1 MELAVS
7 HGFFSYASNHPLL
20 EDVNFSL
27 NCSTILS
34 ILGRNGAGKTTLL
47 KCLLGFERWN
57 SGATLIDGA
66 DIRSIA
72 ARDFWS
78 RIGYVAQAKNSMLSF
93 TVRDMVVLGR
103 SVRLG
108 TFARP
113 GKKDW
118 EKVNEALEAV
128 GISHLANARCDEIS
142 GGQYQLAL
150 VARALAGEPQ
160 LLVLDEPESNLDY
173 KNQLQVLKVLHRL
186 KTDLGI
192 GAVINTHFP
201 SHAIE
206 LSDHALVMLPG
217 CKTIFGPAKDVISEE
232 NLTQSFGIQ
241 VKVLHENL
249 KERPNYASV
258 IAVPENTNSSQ

>member
-7 HGFFSYASNHPLL
+7 HGFFRYADDHPVLQ
-20 EDVNFSL
+20 DVDFSL
-27 NCSTILS
+27 DCSSILS

-57 SGATLIDGA
+57 SGATLIDGV
-66 DIRSIA
+66 DIRNMA
-72 ARDFWS
+72 ARTFWS
-78 RIGYVAQAKNSMLSF
+78 RIGYVAQAKNTTLSF
-93 TVRDMVVLGR
+93 TVPDMVVLGR

-108 TFARP
+108 AFAKP

-118 EKVNEALEAV
+118 QKVQESLELV
-128 GISHLANARCDEIS
+128 GIAHLAQARCDQIS

-150 VARALAGEPQ
+150 VARALAGDPQ

-173 KNQLQVLKVLHRL
+173 KNQLQVLKVLHQL
-186 KTDLGI
+186 KTELGI

-206 LSDHALVMLPG
+206 LSDSALIMMPD
-217 CKTIFGPAKDVISEE
+217 CKTIFGSAKKVINEE
-232 NLTQSFGIQ
+232 NLSRSFGVQI
-241 VKVLHENL
+241 KVLNANL
-249 KERPNYASV
+249 KERPNYAYV
-258 IAVPENTNSSQ
+258 VAVSGASKDL

>member
-7 HGFFSYASNHPLL
+7 HGFFRYADDHPVLQ
-20 EDVNFSL
+20 DVDFSL
-27 NCSTILS
+27 DCSSILS

-57 SGATLIDGA
+57 SGATLIDGV
-66 DIRSIA
+66 DIRNMA
-72 ARDFWS
+72 ARTFWS
-78 RIGYVAQAKNSMLSF
+78 RIGYVAQAKNTTLSF
-93 TVRDMVVLGR
+93 TVQDMVVLGR

-108 TFARP
+108 AFAKP

-118 EKVNEALEAV
+118 QKVQESLELV
-128 GISHLANARCDEIS
+128 GIAHLAQARCDQIS

-150 VARALAGEPQ
+150 VARALAGDPQ

-173 KNQLQVLKVLHRL
+173 KNQLQVLKVLHQL
-186 KTDLGI
+186 KTELGI

-206 LSDHALVMLPG
+206 LSD
-217 CKTIFGPAKDVISEE
+217 
-232 NLTQSFGIQ
+232 
-241 VKVLHENL
+241 
-249 KERPNYASV
+249 
-258 IAVPENTNSSQ
+258 

>member
-7 HGFFSYASNHPLL
+7 HGFFRYADDHPFLQ
-20 EDVNFSL
+20 DVDFSL
-27 NCSTILS
+27 DCSSILS

-57 SGATLIDGA
+57 SGATLIDGV
-66 DIRSIA
+66 DIRNMA
-72 ARDFWS
+72 ARTFWS
-78 RIGYVAQAKNSMLSF
+78 RIGYVAQAKNTTLSF
-93 TVRDMVVLGR
+93 TVQDMVVLGR

-108 TFARP
+108 AFAKP

-118 EKVNEALEAV
+118 QKVQESLELV
-128 GISHLANARCDEIS
+128 GIAHLAQARCDQIS

-150 VARALAGEPQ
+150 VARALAGDPQ

-173 KNQLQVLKVLHRL
+173 KNQLQVLKVLHQL
-186 KTDLGI
+186 KTELGI

-206 LSDHALVMLPG
+206 LSDSALIMMPD
-217 CKTIFGPAKDVISEE
+217 CKTIFGSAKKVINEE
-232 NLTQSFGIQ
+232 NLSRSFGVQI
-241 VKVLHENL
+241 KVLNANL
-249 KERPNYASV
+249 KERPNYAYV
-258 IAVPENTNSSQ
+258 VAVSGASKDL

>member
-7 HGFFSYASNHPLL
+7 HGFFRYADDHPVLQ
-20 EDVNFSL
+20 DVDFSL
-27 NCSTILS
+27 DCSSILS

-57 SGATLIDGA
+57 SGATLIDGV
-66 DIRSIA
+66 DIRNMA
-72 ARDFWS
+72 ARTFWS
-78 RIGYVAQAKNSMLSF
+78 RIGYVAQAKNTTLSF
-93 TVRDMVVLGR
+93 TVQDMVVLGR

-108 TFARP
+108 AFAKP

-118 EKVNEALEAV
+118 QKVQESLELV
-128 GISHLANARCDEIS
+128 GIAHLAQARCDQIS

-150 VARALAGEPQ
+150 VARALAGDPQ

-173 KNQLQVLKVLHRL
+173 KNQLQVLKVLHQL
-186 KTDLGI
+186 KTELGI

-206 LSDHALVMLPG
+206 LSDSALIMMPD
-217 CKTIFGPAKDVISEE
+217 CKTIFGSAKKVINEE
-232 NLTQSFGIQ
+232 NLSRSFGVQI
-241 VKVLHENL
+241 KVLNANL
-249 KERPNYASV
+249 KERPNYTYVVAVSGASKDL
-258 IAVPENTNSSQ
+258 

>member
-7 HGFFSYASNHPLL
+7 HGFFRYADDHPVLQ
-20 EDVNFSL
+20 DVDFSL
-27 NCSTILS
+27 DCSSILS

-57 SGATLIDGA
+57 SGATLIDGV
-66 DIRSIA
+66 DIRNMA
-72 ARDFWS
+72 ARTFWS
-78 RIGYVAQAKNSMLSF
+78 RIGYVAQAKNTTLSF
-93 TVRDMVVLGR
+93 TVQDMVVLGR

-108 TFARP
+108 AFAKP

-118 EKVNEALEAV
+118 QKVQESLELV
-128 GISHLANARCDEIS
+128 GIAHLAQARCDQIS

-150 VARALAGEPQ
+150 VARALAGDPQ

-173 KNQLQVLKVLHRL
+173 KNQLQVLKVLHQL
-186 KTDLGI
+186 KTELGI

-206 LSDHALVMLPG
+206 LSDSALIMMPD
-217 CKTIFGPAKDVISEE
+217 CKTIFGSAKKVINEE
-232 NLTQSFGIQ
+232 NLSRSFGVQI
-241 VKVLHENL
+241 KVLNANL
-249 KERPNYASV
+249 KERPNYAYV
-258 IAVPENTNSSQ
+258 VAVSGASKDL

>member
-7 HGFFSYASNHPLL
+7 HGFFRYADDHPVLQ
-20 EDVNFSL
+20 DVDFSL
-27 NCSTILS
+27 DCSSILS

-57 SGATLIDGA
+57 SGATLIDGV
-66 DIRSIA
+66 DIRNMS
-72 ARDFWS
+72 ARTFWS
-78 RIGYVAQAKNSMLSF
+78 RIGYVAQAKNTTLSF
-93 TVRDMVVLGR
+93 TVQDMVVLGR

-108 TFARP
+108 AFAKP

-118 EKVNEALEAV
+118 QKVQESLELV
-128 GISHLANARCDEIS
+128 GIAHLAQARCDQIS

-150 VARALAGEPQ
+150 VARALAGDPQ

-173 KNQLQVLKVLHRL
+173 KNQLQVLKVLHQL
-186 KTDLGI
+186 KTELGI

-206 LSDHALVMLPG
+206 LSDSALIMMPD
-217 CKTIFGPAKDVISEE
+217 CKTIFGSAKKVINEE
-232 NLTQSFGIQ
+232 NLSRSFGVQI
-241 VKVLHENL
+241 KVLNANL
-249 KERPNYASV
+249 KERPNYAYV
-258 IAVPENTNSSQ
+258 VAVSGASKDL

>member
-7 HGFFSYASNHPLL
+7 HGFFRYADDHPVLQ
-20 EDVNFSL
+20 DVDFSL
-27 NCSTILS
+27 DCSSILS

-57 SGATLIDGA
+57 SGATLIDGV
-66 DIRSIA
+66 DIRNMA
-72 ARDFWS
+72 ARTFWS
-78 RIGYVAQAKNSMLSF
+78 RIGYVAQAKNTTLSF
-93 TVRDMVVLGR
+93 TVQDMVVLGR

-108 TFARP
+108 AFAKP

-118 EKVNEALEAV
+118 QKVQESLELV
-128 GISHLANARCDEIS
+128 GIAHLAQARCDQIS

-150 VARALAGEPQ
+150 VARALAGDPQ

-173 KNQLQVLKVLHRL
+173 KNQLQVLKVLHQL
-186 KTDLGI
+186 KTELGI

-206 LSDHALVMLPG
+206 LSDSALIMMPD
-217 CKTIFGPAKDVISEE
+217 CKTIFGSAKKVINEE
-232 NLTQSFGIQ
+232 NLSRSFGVQI
-241 VKVLHENL
+241 KVLNANL
-249 KERPNYASV
+249 KDRPNYAYV
-258 IAVPENTNSSQ
+258 VAVSGASKDL

>member
-7 HGFFSYASNHPLL
+7 HGFFRYADDHPVLQ
-20 EDVNFSL
+20 DVDFSL
-27 NCSTILS
+27 DCSSILS

-57 SGATLIDGA
+57 SGATLIDGV
-66 DIRSIA
+66 DIRNMA
-72 ARDFWS
+72 ARTFWS
-78 RIGYVAQAKNSMLSF
+78 RIGYVAQAKNTTLSF
-93 TVRDMVVLGR
+93 TVQDMVVLGR

-108 TFARP
+108 AFAKP

-118 EKVNEALEAV
+118 QKVQESLELV
-128 GISHLANARCDEIS
+128 GIAHLAQARCDQIS

-150 VARALAGEPQ
+150 VARALAGDPQ

-173 KNQLQVLKVLHRL
+173 KNQLQVLKVLHQL
-186 KTDLGI
+186 KTELGI

-206 LSDHALVMLPG
+206 LSDSALIMMPD
-217 CKTIFGPAKDVISEE
+217 CKTIFGSAKKVINEE
-232 NLTQSFGIQ
+232 NLSRSFGVQI
-241 VKVLHENL
+241 KILNANL
-249 KERPNYASV
+249 KERPNYAYV
-258 IAVPENTNSSQ
+258 VAVSGASKDL

>member
-7 HGFFSYASNHPLL
+7 HGFFRYADDHPVLQ
-20 EDVNFSL
+20 DVDFSL
-27 NCSTILS
+27 DCSSILS

-57 SGATLIDGA
+57 SGATLIDGV
-66 DIRSIA
+66 DIRNMA
-72 ARDFWS
+72 ARTLSS
-78 RIGYVAQAKNSMLSF
+78 RIGYVAQAKNTTLSF
-93 TVRDMVVLGR
+93 TVQDMVVLGR

-108 TFARP
+108 AFAKP

-118 EKVNEALEAV
+118 QKVQESLELV
-128 GISHLANARCDEIS
+128 GIAHLAQARCDQIS

-150 VARALAGEPQ
+150 VARALAGDPQ

-173 KNQLQVLKVLHRL
+173 KNQLQVLKVLHQL
-186 KTDLGI
+186 KTELGI

-206 LSDHALVMLPG
+206 LSDSALIMMPD
-217 CKTIFGPAKDVISEE
+217 CKTIFGSAKKVINEE
-232 NLTQSFGIQ
+232 NLSRSFGVQI
-241 VKVLHENL
+241 KVLNANL
-249 KERPNYASV
+249 KERPNYAYV
-258 IAVPENTNSSQ
+258 VAVSGASKDL

>member
-7 HGFFSYASNHPLL
+7 HGFFRYADDHPVLQ
-20 EDVNFSL
+20 DIDFSL
-27 NCSTILS
+27 DCSSILS

-57 SGATLIDGA
+57 SGATLIDGV
-66 DIRSIA
+66 DIRNMA
-72 ARDFWS
+72 TRTFWS
-78 RIGYVAQAKNSMLSF
+78 RIGYVAQAKNTTLSF
-93 TVRDMVVLGR
+93 TVQDMVVLGR

-108 TFARP
+108 AFAKP

-118 EKVNEALEAV
+118 QKVQESLELV
-128 GISHLANARCDEIS
+128 GIAHLAQARCDQIS

-150 VARALAGEPQ
+150 VARALAGDPQ

-173 KNQLQVLKVLHRL
+173 KNQLQVLKVLHQL
-186 KTDLGI
+186 KTELGI

-206 LSDHALVMLPG
+206 LSDSALIMMPD
-217 CKTIFGPAKDVISEE
+217 CKTIFGSAKKVINEE
-232 NLTQSFGIQ
+232 NLAYVVAVSG
-241 VKVLHENL
+241 
-249 KERPNYASV
+249 ASKDL
-258 IAVPENTNSSQ
+258 

>member
-7 HGFFSYASNHPLL
+7 HGFFRYADDHPVLQ
-20 EDVNFSL
+20 DVDFSL
-27 NCSTILS
+27 DCSSILS

-57 SGATLIDGA
+57 SGATLIDGV
-66 DIRSIA
+66 DIRNMA
-72 ARDFWS
+72 TRTFWS
-78 RIGYVAQAKNSMLSF
+78 RIGYVAQAKNTTLSF
-93 TVRDMVVLGR
+93 TVQDMVVLGR

-108 TFARP
+108 AFAKP

-118 EKVNEALEAV
+118 QKVQESLELV
-128 GISHLANARCDEIS
+128 GIAHLAQARCDQIS

-150 VARALAGEPQ
+150 VARALAGDPQ

-173 KNQLQVLKVLHRL
+173 KNQLQVLKVLHQL
-186 KTDLGI
+186 KTELGI

-206 LSDHALVMLPG
+206 LSDSALIMMPD
-217 CKTIFGPAKDVISEE
+217 CKTIFGSAKKVINEE
-232 NLTQSFGIQ
+232 NLSRSFGVQI
-241 VKVLHENL
+241 KVLNANL
-249 KERPNYASV
+249 KERPNYAYV
-258 IAVPENTNSSQ
+258 VAVSGASKDL

>member
-7 HGFFSYASNHPLL
+7 HGFFRYADDHPVLQ
-20 EDVNFSL
+20 DIDFSL
-27 NCSTILS
+27 DCSSILS

-57 SGATLIDGA
+57 SGATLIDGV
-66 DIRSIA
+66 DIRNMA
-72 ARDFWS
+72 ARTFWS
-78 RIGYVAQAKNSMLSF
+78 RIGYVAQAKNTTLSF
-93 TVRDMVVLGR
+93 TVQDMVVLGR

-108 TFARP
+108 AFAKP

-118 EKVNEALEAV
+118 QKVQESLELV
-128 GISHLANARCDEIS
+128 GIAHLAQARCDQIS

-150 VARALAGEPQ
+150 VARALAGDPQ

-173 KNQLQVLKVLHRL
+173 KNQLQVLKVLHQL
-186 KTDLGI
+186 KTELGI

-206 LSDHALVMLPG
+206 LSDSALIMMPD
-217 CKTIFGPAKDVISEE
+217 CKTIFGSAKKVINEE
-232 NLTQSFGIQ
+232 NLSRSFGVQI
-241 VKVLHENL
+241 KVLNANL
-249 KERPNYASV
+249 KERPNYAYV
-258 IAVPENTNSSQ
+258 VAVSGASKDL